1 MNFTKLARTLSLF
14 LWVLMGA
21 VILTGCNPANQSA
34 NSGGVADGS
43 NSTTSSS
50 APEAIRSKYA
60 GVYATTSGSLT
71 FAGGL
76 GLFASGDYTLMFG
89 QRDKFSGTWTVEG
102 STIRLK
108 GSRSADTV
116 LRILNSE
123 QLAYERNGVEVI
135 YTLKE
140 RQ

>member
-1 MNFTKLARTLSLF
+1 MAGCDSASQSGNSSTQGSNVTLSAST
-14 LWVLMGA
+14 VEA
-21 VILTGCNPANQSA
+21 S
-34 NSGGVADGS
+34 GS
-43 NSTTSSS
+43 NSVGASS
-50 APEAIRSKYA
+50 AQDSMRAKYA

-76 GLFASGDYTLMFG
+76 GLFESGEYTLMFG
-89 QRDKFSGTWTVEG
+89 QSGTKHSGTWTVEG

-108 GSRSADTV
+108 GEDSGDTILKILAADK
-116 LRILNSE
+116 
-123 QLAYERNGVEVI
+123 LAYERNGVEVI